1 MVLKRW
7 PTLQCWQRK
16 TLARMCCE
24 YTMALPPEKQEV
36 VNSKIANALANRVD
50 RILLVLECCADNK
63 NYLACLRTCDI
74 LGVQNV
80 WIIEAPLPVRGG
92 SKQQQQQQDQQQQDP
107 QQPKLQGLHSTSAV
121 FNGSLS
127 QSSQQKGPDKRL
139 TVEQVSCYSNMPAV
153 LLHSAALLTF
163 ALLHGIP

>member
-1 MVLKRW
+1 M
-7 PTLQCWQRK
+7 
-16 TLARMCCE
+16 E
-24 YTMALPPEKQEV
+24 LPPEKQEA

-92 SKQQQQQQDQQQQDP
+92 SKQQQQQGQQQEQQQQGT
-107 QQPKLQGLHSTSAV
+107 QQDHQQQQQQEQGIDESAV
-121 FNGSLS
+121 NGSSS

-139 TVEQVSCYSNMPAV
+139 AVEQVGGCICTSAVFAAGTNACVYSISQRPK
-153 LLHSAALLTF
+153 T
-163 ALLHGIP
+163 